1 MKFLKAAS
9 AALLLSVSFSAYAAP
24 APAAMMN
31 QMRAAF
37 GGEKLMS
44 LTSARMKLHVLKVG
58 ETLPHVVDMH
68 YDLKSRAIEKS
79 ETTDEGFM
87 RQQAGSGRGFTYV
100 GDSCSPMEE
109 REEDKLMR
117 SLYGNFL
124 FLLTDSS
131 TIMTPAEGNP
141 PASTENAGLAWYN
154 IYRPGWKGMHIGV
167 EEESGL
173 IRGLW
178 FGGETTGQE
187 LEYRMVDG
195 VMWPHRFRIFEDG
208 KLTSEGWF
216 TDVSFSRSGQ
226 DGIRVPDYCMQLL
239 TPKR

>member
-1 MKFLKAAS
+1 MKLLQAVA
-9 AALLLSVSFSAYAAP
+9 AALLLTTSMNAAADP
-24 APAAMMN
+24 APAAMMT

-44 LTSARMKLHVLKVG
+44 LTSARMKLHMRQVG

-68 YDLKSRAIEKS
+68 YDFRNRAIEKS
-79 ETTDEGFM
+79 ETTDAGFT
-87 RQQAGSGRGFTYV
+87 RHQAGDGRGFVYA
-100 GDSCSPMEE
+100 GDGCMPMEE

-124 FLLTDSS
+124 FLLTDTS
-131 TIMTPAEGNP
+131 TIMTAPDGRP
-141 PASTENAGLAWYN
+141 PATPELAGLAWYN
-154 IYRPGWKGMHIGV
+154 IYRPGWKGFHIGV
-167 EEESGL
+167 EEDTGL

-178 FGGETTGQE
+178 FGDKTTGHE
-187 LEYRMVDG
+187 LEYRTVDG

-208 KLTSEGWF
+208 KLVREGWF
-216 TDVSFSRSGQ
+216 TDVSFSRTGQ